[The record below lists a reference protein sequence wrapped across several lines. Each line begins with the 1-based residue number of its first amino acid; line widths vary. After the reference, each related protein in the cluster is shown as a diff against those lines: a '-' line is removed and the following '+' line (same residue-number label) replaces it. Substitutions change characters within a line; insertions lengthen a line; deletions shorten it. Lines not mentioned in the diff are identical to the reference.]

1 MDEETQ
7 RWLNEYPK
15 DPELVPL
22 MTGLAQGVVNDEFVL
37 SEVGLLYLRPDVSD
51 PTGAALLVPPKG
63 LIRREI
69 LGDSHLN
76 PDQGGRHRGYEEM
89 LDELE
94 KVFWWVGMEGDIE
107 SHILHCPSC
116 AQLQLQQPQDGQ
128 NQYPNQQ
135 VQSERGEVGWKSEA
149 DSKSTY
155 TGITGW
161 TGDEPGRAR
170 DESEADMAVEMAVA
184 MRKANEDAQRP
195 WAG

>member
-69 LGDSHLN
+69 LGDSHLD

-89 LDELE
+89 LHELE

-116 AQLQLQQPQDGQ
+116 VQLLRQDGQ

-161 TGDEPGRAR
+161 TGDETGRER